1 MHIQFV
7 GQLSAICL
15 LMPGKVTLS
24 KQKLYVCLNG
34 GYLLAFMADPKLWQ
48 FHFKLPPGYKAP
60 PPDNH
65 KKTSPK
71 A

>member
-1 MHIQFV
+1 MYIQFV

-15 LMPGKVTLS
+15 LMPCKVTLS
-24 KQKLYVCLNG
+24 KQKSYVCPNG
-34 GYLLAFMADPKLWQ
+34 GYLLAFMADPKLQQ
-48 FHFKLPPGYKAP
+48 FHFKLPSGYKA

-65 KKTSPK
+65 KKTSTK